1 MASFVK
7 PSQAAPLIYIDK
19 DVSGINRYNFKDYY
33 AYKEKLSSVYNDS
46 EKIMKKYDTQK
57 EKDDIKILRYEKT
70 VTMQDVLEDNKVIIL
85 NSDFKLDI
93 ASTGAGADDRKRHLS
108 QLQKNVVKSIRNP
121 PSYNPYRAQQQLANH
136 FAVLHKNVEIY
147 KEMYLKIQ
155 EEKKQGGYIQMLY
168 KVTSSPAFV
177 YITPIIIGVGFN
189 VLVVSSIGAP
199 LTWIALLQ
207 LIMSKVGISATATA
221 TATATGVAA
230 TETVAAIGTGA
241 INWVFL
247 GENMFS
253 YIGSTNL
260 YFHGFLDLFHYAG
273 FFSISDIGNLTK
285 LYNDMVTYSKTPE
298 GVTDPNTINKILT
311 DIFSGVSN
319 AELAETN
326 AYYKFFKYIYD
337 RIKEKDIFRSDKTE
351 TVNTSWLAFATSY
364 SQSPNGQFIL
374 SSLSMASNIYTYINT
389 TNALLSNYEDINK
402 MIIFEQAFKIGT
414 NTRTFHELTRF
425 LSASTV
431 EGAGSFFNW
440 ISLPGNNISN
450 NAFTSFVGN
459 VWSTQYNPLQKMWES
474 EYNPLPQI
482 PKYVPDFFT
491 ISVDGLYKF
500 AITSGP
506 NAYFDGLKKEAEAKK
521 KQKKKTDKENI
532 LEIEQ
537 KVLRIADYKK
547 LKYSNEEIAEML
559 NPEPDEPNNY
569 KLSIIRYMVEFKKKF
584 KKFLKYPNLSAKNIT
599 MYTNGFAIFHF
610 LYKNMHNVSFSIAVG
625 VLQNW
630 VLKGYDTVIMNE
642 LFPFNWVPI
651 LPKGTIVDLVKFYMK
666 FYYGTSESFNQRVEQ
681 ARMQLISSI
690 VHDIQLFHT
699 DVQNLFFNSEVGI
712 SLSKYFKKI
721 DDMWMIK
728 AVKISVKIM
737 YFVAAVPLLS
747 AGVNEIVSPVMDAFK
762 IDFFSILDNRE
773 KLLLFSTFLN
783 NKLSNLFKAYK
794 TGEGVKFIEELKDF
808 TDINKILLKTVIP
821 YLTVD
826 GYYELYGRQNEENL
840 KGNLIKMN
848 VNHKEEEFII
858 LDIERVMSTETGV
871 ASDLEFALFNPDEL
885 LSYLMRNPLKDSTG
899 AVIKIDPNDPNAR
912 DIKIED
918 VFYAYYEQDFKKK
931 QKEDPNKY
939 FSFDL
944 YLKELYYSSYRI
956 VHNLPEN
963 FVPKM
968 PTKEEDGI
976 IEKVTELVEEVGEE
990 VGEVVETVVKKVLD
1004 SGKEIKDNDK
1014 VSPEVAKEKQQL
1026 SNAKIIELGILG
1038 KVIKLEEKRKID
1050 TATEGGWRWPR
1061 YLKWEYWDPD
1071 KKWEMWFKSRGSAQQ
1086 PTATPD
1092 VKEKPY
1098 VSLDLKNPEEIAFI
1112 KRFLEEGDDS
1122 FIVKRIEK
1130 QKLQGILPGNGK
1142 FEIALPNNYGFGF
1155 QSVGVSDFLTIKTLM
1170 DYVLTAS
1177 EGNAPSEILEDLKLY
1192 GENDPYI
1199 LNKLSDINSRY
1210 NTEFIKVAKHILKF
1224 SDSIKGRF
1232 SDWEYDVVPLNFL
1245 NFNYSE
1251 FESMCETMLNQKTL
1265 KTVFQKGSEDTMFKL
1280 FTNALKFSKLC
1291 SSGDD
1296 NIVFIDKSGFNIN
1309 TNKKD
1314 TVCDASNE
1322 VDFFKLGSEEKQ
1334 KIVNKL
1340 LMRPDIIEYLHEHK
1354 YDLVKNY
1361 KDTQREAEYIHG
1373 SYGQKQ
1379 LSSSTT
1385 SEELENERIINE
1397 FIESNKI
1404 IIDDVHDNMIKFVV
1418 KIIDGVVG
1426 QDREEATEEH
1436 LKQLKSE
1443 IDELYLNE
1451 TLKMDVLSQNKEL
1464 STTIETLKLKNT
1476 ELTAKQSELEEEKD
1490 KLESE
1495 IKELLETVKVY
1506 YYYDPKIKNYALKPG
1521 KSEKD
1526 EGTKKG
1532 MKAYSEGVSKSRE
1545 FSAKNKEVSSN
1556 KTLLEENETELK
1568 EKEAEYKRIEDA
1580 HASAVSAIT
1589 DEITRKTE
1597 QLVAETE
1604 EYEKTFLLANFGR
1617 LLKKLQRN
1625 MHMDKGLKD
1634 AVYNYFDIP
1643 EGFKIDYG
1651 LIESAREQELNKIDS
1666 VCNPSENT
1674 TSEKKDA
1681 DIIRLYK
1688 SAMKF
1693 PDVLLI
1699 NYPLTSTS
1707 SPFNYAPT
1715 YKPDSI
1721 LDVLKMELQ
1730 NIQNNNSFLSG
1741 RLTNFENGQKIECDN
1756 YDKSLMKRYVELK
1769 YKIFERDVLVRANNF
1784 YSINNRNVNKYE
1796 GEIKNRLDGFAEE
1809 LTKLL
1814 KEAKQREENRKPVVI
1829 SNILAEQSAKT
1840 IERAEPKQTVDQSNR
1855 SPTLPP
1861 SQMPTV
1867 ADNPL
1872 ADKPVGDKLVADE
1885 SVTKNQQIK
1894 NQQVKDQ
1901 ETQALGNAVGNIERE
1916 EQKLKREQALKE
1928 EQETG
1933 VAEENK
1939 EEQGYLFG
1947 LLFGGDDGYVS
1958 GMVNMLRNL
1967 GEETKLKTNGKEY
1980 GEMSELEKLDEKKS
1994 PFEDILKWCKDHS
2007 MQWYMKGHEI
2017 VVNREGENEGLT
2029 SQDFEKCRKD
2039 SYFKVLTDLSSTM
2052 LNVYLDFIGGILT
2065 VSWNTIIAVLVTI
2078 NGILIALCALATS
2091 TGVGIPACVAV
2102 TPLITFLS
2110 NTILIM
2116 KHPSAQTIITSIS
2129 ACTPLWFMHFVAIS
2143 MDVVPDKPYLGVN
2156 LVRLIVLHISDSI
2169 KKYYDSSM
2177 LMKARKIA
2185 CDQVYST
2192 LTGRPNIDALVD
2204 NLQNKIE
2211 YSLCPSDPITG
2222 VKPNYCASPR
2232 GGNFYMY
2239 INIGLA
2245 DFQKRNVNDQDYIA
2259 EVFAELFF
2267 GFDEKQQKKLEDLKK
2282 VDFKNKDCK
2291 VYDKYN
2297 IVDAVMVVI
2306 TNPLD
2311 SQVFINMFFCK
2322 LYKIPPPTAAQL
2334 GSIFWWQSFIRN
2346 VIFTSLFSNR
2356 LLKEIL
2362 APIFKFILQRE
2373 KLTNYL
2379 LTQIF
2384 GNPSYNPSLNNS
2396 QNESE
2401 ININVGR
2408 DLIESSIKN
2417 LLNDSKDTDGKIDDA
2432 KLEAA
2437 INEQVANVIYDFVYA
2452 FFRNFLKFLQDNQT
2466 TQMPQ
2471 FMFNAAE
2478 EFRTNCINNSCD
2490 TNGNKNTK
2498 NKKEYI
2504 RLGICEILGIR
2515 NFPNIYKEV
2524 DKNGMRSIFG
2534 DVDFCNPNAFYDDV
2548 GGYNNN
2554 EKFKEYLKAL
2564 SIKLKNINY
2573 AEFKITS
2580 LENSPFL
2587 NVETKIDIQI
2597 DHTKRYFDELQKMIN
2612 VYIKSTPPTLDE
2624 GKMRIF
2630 LQEKINEENSDEN
2643 VYVKYR
2649 YEYGKKELLDP
2660 YAYQQKTGN
2669 PNIGSLVNK
2678 LLIEHCEKGYHI
2690 VEMPEFDKD
2699 GKILIFQIDKDGVLT
2714 KDSAGNY
2721 IKVPKNNTDEIVN
2734 ETISTK
2740 YVCVEEMSEK
2750 YKNAQSFFTDV
2761 LEIQVERQN
2770 YANQIEIIKKSIFK
2784 SFQTEINSLLN
2795 TSNLVGLSKN
2805 EIDDIRKRQEAMLNE
2820 IKRID
2825 EKLDD
2830 VSKLTDSEQFAD
2842 DIINDLIRINEE
2854 LNPENAN
2861 QDLTRNIMSLNKD
2874 ALIAQINRIK
2884 MEKVREEQA
2893 KELEKDN
2900 PFAAINAF
2908 LLLVDFDLKLKPEE
2922 KTKLDNITQLYN
2934 KIIETPLRTN
2944 IISEI
2949 DDIKLKLIELLNNLS
2964 TYENVERNN
2973 IQEIA
2978 GLIEKINSENIFPK
2992 NEENETLWNYYT
3004 PENVEQF
3011 SKYEAKKLYI
3021 NNLLKNIDMF
3031 KDMKESPYKDG
3042 KYYYDYLIF
3051 IYFNFIYSNAI
3062 DYDDSKMKLMILLFK
3077 MKSISDY
3084 KFTDQDIKAIIP
3096 MDKKNPSYELI
3107 KKNLL
3112 ELFNDKKFS
3121 TKLLSALN
3129 VEQRGPD
3136 VKPAMLTPGI
3146 TPKIIVTDLSGKKS
3160 EKEVKTP
3167 LDFFIEPFSDR
3178 IENAKDV
3185 PEKTT
3190 EVDNAKKLQEF
3201 LRRGEITFSG
3211 LKVKGVEGLAL
3222 VPTKGSNKFALMSVA
3237 TGGVEITDKNIYVK
3251 SREYKKYKALKGKM
3265 LQDDILTIDD
3275 NVDVYENYLLN
3286 PDGTADYNPPRV
3298 EKSWNDV
3305 FYMQF
3310 DGGPETKLARLER
3323 DRKKLTGG
3331 FPPIITDLHCTL
3343 NESLEESDQRF
3354 LTDNYKVFKSGG
3366 KCLWILKVDL
3376 QQFSNIFE
3384 GFSEQG
3390 YAENVLALYNLKSQI
3405 IKQVRDDVNKKIPFD
3420 GKTFL
3425 TNDAESIE
3433 RYINSL
3439 GVKFDYL
3446 ETLKIR
3452 GIKDDN
3458 GNLLSAED
3466 IKTMYKEDGVD
3477 FVKPNGEVTKVYITN
3492 DDILNNFIVSLIPT
3506 SALFKRDGSKGGGL
3520 TLTAEFDIKSGNV
3533 KVNNLNDDDD
3543 KFILHS

>member
-1 MASFVK
+1 MSSFQKV
-7 PSQAAPLIYIDK
+7 SQAAPAIYADR
-19 DVSGINRYNFKDYY
+19 DAQGINKYNFNDYY
-33 AYKEKLSSVYNDS
+33 TYKENLTNAYKESENIIEQYNT
-46 EKIMKKYDTQK
+46 EKESYDVK
-57 EKDDIKILRYEKT
+57 VLKYEKT
-70 VTMQDVLEDNKVIIL
+70 ITMQDVLEDNKVILL
-85 NSDFKLDI
+85 NSDLKI
-93 ASTGAGADDRKRHLS
+93 GVAGVGAGADDRKKHVS
-108 QLQKNVVKSIRNP
+108 QLQKDVLRSIKEP
-121 PSYNPYRAQQQLANH
+121 ATFNPYKQQQQMASR
-136 FAVLHKNVEIY
+136 FAVLHKNIEIY
-147 KEMYLKIQ
+147 KERYLKKQ
-155 EEKKQGGYIQMLY
+155 MKKEDGGYLKMLY
-168 KVTSSPAFV
+168 RVTSNPVFV
-177 YITPIIIGVGFN
+177 YITPVLIGVGFN
-189 VLVVSSIGAP
+189 ILVVSSIGSP

-207 LIMSKVGISATATA
+207 LIMSNLGISAAATTTVGTGVVATA
-221 TATATGVAA
+221 STS
-230 TETVAAIGTGA
+230 
-241 INWVFL
+241 NFVFL
-247 GENMFS
+247 GEKIFS
-253 YIGSTNL
+253 YIGGTNL
-260 YFHGFLDLFHYAG
+260 FFHGFLDLFYHAG
-273 FFSISDIGNLTK
+273 FFSIGDVGTLVK
-285 LYNDMVTYSKTPE
+285 LYGEMVVYSKTPE
-298 GVTDPNTINKILT
+298 GVSDPAFITKMIT
-311 DIFSGVSN
+311 DIFNGKKDESLK
-319 AELAETN
+319 EN
-326 AYYKFFKYIYD
+326 AYYKFFEYIYD
-337 RIKEKDIFRSDKTE
+337 KIKEKDILNPNNVE
-351 TVNTSWLAFATSY
+351 IVNTSWLAFVTSY
-364 SQSPNGQFIL
+364 VKTPNGQFIL
-374 SSLSMASNIYTYINT
+374 SSLSMASNIYSYINT
-389 TNALLSNYEDINK
+389 TNTLLSNYEGINK

-425 LSASTV
+425 LSASTI
-431 EGAGSFFNW
+431 EGVGSFFNW

-450 NAFTSFVGN
+450 NGFTSFVGN
-459 VWSTQYNPLQKMWES
+459 IWSSQYNPLQKMWES

-491 ISVDGLYKF
+491 MSVDGLYKF
-500 AITSGP
+500 AITAGP

-569 KLSIIRYMVEFKKKF
+569 KLSIMRYMVEFKKKF

-651 LPKGTIVDLVKFYMK
+651 LPKGTIVDLVKFYMQ
-666 FYYGTSESFNQRVEQ
+666 FYYGTSESFNQKVEQ

-747 AGVNEIVSPVMDAFK
+747 AGVSEIVSPVMDAFK

-783 NKLSNLFKAYK
+783 NKLSNLFKAFK
-794 TGEGVKFIEELKDF
+794 TGEGAKFIEELKDF

-848 VNHKEEEFII
+848 VNKKEEEFII

-899 AVIKIDPNDPNAR
+899 AVIKIDPNDPTAR

-976 IEKVTELVEEVGEE
+976 IEKVTELVEEV
-990 VGEVVETVVKKVLD
+990 VETVVKKVLD
-1004 SGKEIKDNDK
+1004 SGKEIKDNEK
-1014 VSPEVAKEKQQL
+1014 VTPEVAKEKQQL

-1050 TATEGGWRWPR
+1050 RATEGGWRWPR

-1071 KKWEMWFKSRGSAQQ
+1071 KKWETWFKSQGSAQQ

-1098 VSLDLKNPEEIAFI
+1098 VSLDMKNPEEIAFI

-1122 FIVKRIEK
+1122 FIVKRLEK

-1142 FEIALPNNYGFGF
+1142 FEIALPNSHGFGF

-1177 EGNAPSEILEDLKLY
+1177 EGNVPSEILEDLKLY
-1192 GENDPYI
+1192 AENDPYI

-1251 FESMCETMLNQKTL
+1251 FKSMCETMLNQKTL
-1265 KTVFQKGSEDTMFKL
+1265 KTMFPKGSEDTMFKL
-1280 FTNALKFSKLC
+1280 FKNALKFSKLC

-1314 TVCDASNE
+1314 TVCDASKE
-1322 VDFFKLGSEEKQ
+1322 LDFFKLGSEEKQ

-1354 YDLVKNY
+1354 YELVKNY
-1361 KDTQREAEYIHG
+1361 KDAQREAEYIHG
-1373 SYGQKQ
+1373 SYMQKQ
-1379 LSSSTT
+1379 LSASTT

-1404 IIDDVHDNMIKFVV
+1404 IIDDVRDNMIKFVI
-1418 KIIDGVVG
+1418 KIIDGLVG
-1426 QDREEATEEH
+1426 QDGEEATEEH
-1436 LKQLKSE
+1436 LEQLKSE

-1451 TLKMDVLSQNKEL
+1451 TLKLDDVSQNKEL
-1464 STTIETLKLKNT
+1464 LTTIETLKLKNA
-1476 ELTAKQSELEEEKD
+1476 ELTAKQSELEEEKV

-1495 IKELLETVKVY
+1495 LKELLETVKVY
-1506 YYYDPKIKNYALKPG
+1506 YYYDPKIKNYVLKPG

-1532 MKAYSEGVSKSRE
+1532 MKVYSEAVSKSRE
-1545 FSAKNKEVSSN
+1545 FSAKNKEVSSV
-1556 KTLLEENETELK
+1556 KKLLEENETELK
-1568 EKEAEYKRIEDA
+1568 EKETEYKRIEDT

-1589 DEITRKTE
+1589 SEITRKTK
-1597 QLVAETE
+1597 QLVVERE

-1625 MHMDKGLKD
+1625 MHMDKGLED

-1643 EGFKIDYG
+1643 EGFKVDYG

-1674 TSEKKDA
+1674 SSEKKDA
-1681 DIIRLYK
+1681 DIISLYK

-1721 LDVLKMELQ
+1721 LDVLKLELQ
-1730 NIQNNNSFLSG
+1730 NIQNNKSFLSG

-1769 YKIFERDVLVRANNF
+1769 YKIFERDVLARANNF

-1796 GEIKNRLDGFAEE
+1796 GDIKSRLDGFAEE
-1809 LTKLL
+1809 LTTLI
-1814 KEAKQREENRKPVVI
+1814 KEAKQREQNRKPLVI
-1829 SNILAEQSAKT
+1829 SNILTQQPTKT
-1840 IERAEPKQTVDQSNR
+1840 IELGKSEPVKTIDQSNGAP
-1855 SPTLPP
+1855 SLPP

-1867 ADNPL
+1867 AVNPVI
-1872 ADKPVGDKLVADE
+1872 DKSVGNKLVADE
-1885 SVTKNQQIK
+1885 SVTKD
-1894 NQQVKDQ
+1894 QQVKDQ
-1901 ETQALGNAVGNIERE
+1901 ENQALGNAVGNIERE
-1916 EQKLKREQALKE
+1916 EQKLKNEQALRE

-1939 EEQGYLFG
+1939 EEQGYLLG
-1947 LLFGGDDGYVS
+1947 LLFGGDDGYVN

-2052 LNVYLDFIGGILT
+2052 LNVYLDFIGSILT
-2065 VSWNTIIAVLVTI
+2065 ASWNTIIAVLITI

-2129 ACTPLWFMHFVAIS
+2129 ACTPLWFMHFIAIS

-2185 CDQVYST
+2185 CDQVYAT

-2211 YSLCPSDPITG
+2211 YSLCPPDPITG

-2259 EVFAELFF
+2259 EVFAELFS

-2311 SQVFINMFFCK
+2311 SQVFLNMFFCK

-2356 LLKEIL
+2356 LLKEIM

-2408 DLIESSIKN
+2408 DLIDASIKN
-2417 LLNDSKDTDGKIDDA
+2417 LLNDSKDKYGKIDDA

-2437 INEQVANVIYDFVYA
+2437 INEQVTNIIYDFVSA

-2504 RLGICEILGIR
+2504 RLGICEMLGMR

-2534 DVDFCNPNAFYDDV
+2534 NVDFCDPNAFYDDV
-2548 GGYNNN
+2548 TGYNNN
-2554 EKFKEYLKAL
+2554 EKFKNYLKEL

-2573 AEFKITS
+2573 AEFKITD

-2587 NVETKIDIQI
+2587 NVETKKDVQI

-2612 VYIKSTPPTLDE
+2612 VYIKSSPPSLDE
-2624 GKMRIF
+2624 RKMRIF
-2630 LQEKINEENSDEN
+2630 LQEKINEENGDEN

-2649 YEYGKKELLDP
+2649 YEYGKKELLDE
-2660 YAYQQKTGN
+2660 YAYQQKTDN

-2678 LLIEHCEKGYHI
+2678 LLIEQCDKGYHI

-2699 GKILIFQIDKDGVLT
+2699 GKILIFQTDKDGILT
-2714 KDSAGNY
+2714 KDGAGNY

-2770 YANQIEIIKKSIFK
+2770 YANQIELIKKSIFK

-2795 TSNLVGLSKN
+2795 NSNLVGLSKN
-2805 EIDDIRKRQEAMLNE
+2805 EIDDIRKRQEAILNE
-2820 IKRID
+2820 IKKID
-2825 EKLDD
+2825 EKLDN
-2830 VSKLTDSEQFAD
+2830 VSKLTDSAQFAD
-2842 DIINDLIRINEE
+2842 DIINDLIRINAE

-2861 QDLTRNIMSLNKD
+2861 QNLTRNIMSLNKD
-2874 ALIAQINRIK
+2874 ALIAQINIIK
-2884 MEKVREEQA
+2884 LEKVREEQA

-2908 LLLVDFDLKLKPEE
+2908 VLLVDFDLKLKPED
-2922 KTKLDNITQLYN
+2922 KTKLDNITRLYN
-2934 KIIETPLRTN
+2934 KIIETPIGTN
-2944 IISEI
+2944 ISSEI
-2949 DDIKLKLIELLNNLS
+2949 DDIKLKLRELLNNLS
-2964 TYENVERNN
+2964 SYENVERDN
-2973 IQEIA
+2973 IQQIV
-2978 GLIEKINSENIFPK
+2978 GLIEKINSENILPK
-2992 NEENETLWNYYT
+2992 NEENEALWNYYT

-3031 KDMKESPYKDG
+3031 KDMKESQYKDG

-3051 IYFNFIYSNAI
+3051 VYFNFIYNNAI

-3077 MKSISDY
+3077 MKSIPDY

-3121 TKLLSALN
+3121 TKLLRALN

-3136 VKPAMLTPGI
+3136 VKPAMLIPGI
-3146 TPKIIVTDLSGKKS
+3146 TPKIIVTDSTGKKS

-3167 LDFFIEPFSDR
+3167 LDFFIEPFSDN
-3178 IENAKDV
+3178 IKNAKDV

-3190 EVDNAKKLQEF
+3190 EVDNAKQLQR
-3201 LRRGEITFSG
+3201 LLIKGEMVSGG
-3211 LKVKGVEGLAL
+3211 LKVSGVEGLAI
-3222 VPTKGSNKFALMSVA
+3222 VPTKGSNKFALMSIA
-3237 TGGVEITDKNIYVK
+3237 TGGVEITDENIYVK
-3251 SREYKKYKALKGKM
+3251 SREYKKYKALKGDM

-3298 EKSWNDV
+3298 EKSWSDLFSFN
-3305 FYMQF
+3305 F
-3310 DGGPETKLARLER
+3310 DGGAETKLKILER
-3323 DRKKLTGG
+3323 EKKILSGG
-3331 FPPIITDLHCTL
+3331 FPPIITDLHCRL
-3343 NESLEESDQRF
+3343 KDSLEESDQGF
-3354 LTDNYKVFKSGG
+3354 LTDNYKVFKIGS

-3376 QQFSNIFE
+3376 VQFSNIFE

-3425 TNDAESIE
+3425 TSDADSIE

-3439 GVKFDYL
+3439 GVQFNYL

-3477 FVKPNGEVTKVYITN
+3477 FVKPNGEATKVYITN
-3492 DDILNNFIVSLIPT
+3492 DDVLNNFIVALIPT

-3520 TLTAEFDIKSGNV
+3520 TLTAEFDLKSGDV
-3533 KVNNLNDDDD
+3533 KVSNLNDDDN
-3543 KFILHS
+3543 KFKLHS